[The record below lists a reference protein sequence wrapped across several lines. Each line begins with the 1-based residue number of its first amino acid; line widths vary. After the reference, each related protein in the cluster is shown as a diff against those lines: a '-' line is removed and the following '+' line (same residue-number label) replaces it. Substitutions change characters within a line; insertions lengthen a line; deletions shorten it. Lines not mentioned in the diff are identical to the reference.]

1 MPKKEKILFFL
12 DRAIT
17 FFIYLLCFF
26 LPISIAFIEI
36 FSTIIIFL
44 FFIKKIIKPDF
55 KFLKDKSSIFLIIF
69 VMFCILSLFNSGIY
83 FKKSIGALFFKWFEY
98 IIIFLAI
105 KDVIEPKKIKKIIFI
120 ILLSATLIGIDGLF
134 QHFFGFD
141 FIRHRKSVEIPP
153 TGSKDVITAT
163 FKHYNDFGAYL
174 VVVLSLAFIY
184 SFKDKKYFIKFLFL
198 TIILFFCLLFTYS
211 RGAWLGFLLSIL
223 FASFF
228 LKRRF
233 FIFLVLLFLVF
244 FIFNPML
251 KERFYFT
258 FSNTG
263 DSGRFSLWKTAFLMI
278 KDNPFL
284 GKGIGTFM
292 DYSHIYNKELGYQ
305 YAHNSYIQIAAE
317 TGIFSLLFF
326 ILFIFSIIY
335 TNIKIFIKNK
345 DVLILSIS
353 SAIFGYC
360 VHSFFDTQFYGLQT
374 AMLFWIILG
383 LGSKIKE
390 GFDVDL

>member
-12 DRAIT
+12 NRVIT

-26 LPISIAFIEI
+26 LPISIAFIEV

-55 KFLKDKSSIFLIIF
+55 KFLKDKTSIFLIIF
-69 VMFCILSLFNSGIY
+69 IGFCVLSLFNSSIY
-83 FKKSIGALFFKWFEY
+83 FKKSIGALFFKWFQY
-98 IIIFLAI
+98 IIIFFAI

-141 FIRHRKSVEIPP
+141 FIRHRRSVEIPT

-174 VVVLSLAFIY
+174 VVVLSLAFVY
-184 SFKDKKYFIKFLFL
+184 SFKDKKHFIRFLFL
-198 TIILFFCLLFTYS
+198 IIILFFCILFTYS
-211 RGAWLGFLLSIL
+211 RGAWLGFLSSVL
-223 FASFF
+223 FSSFF
-228 LKRRF
+228 LKRKY
-233 FIFLVLLFLVF
+233 FIFLVLFFLVF
-244 FIFNPML
+244 IIFNPML
-251 KERFYFT
+251 RERLIFT

-263 DSGRFSLWKTAFLMI
+263 DAGRFCLWKATILMI

-292 DYSHIYNKELGYQ
+292 DYLPIYDKELGYQ
-305 YAHNSYIQIAAE
+305 YAHNSYLQIAAE
-317 TGIFSLLFF
+317 TGVFSLLFF
-326 ILFIFSIIY
+326 VLFIFSILY

-345 DVLILSIS
+345 NLLVLAIN
-353 SAIFGYC
+353 SAIFGYS

-374 AMLFWIILG
+374 ATLFWVILG

-390 GFDVDL
+390 NFNVDL